1 MKPQRKLLR
10 CLHPWMISVS
20 FLIVITGSVT
30 PLLSQITRGAEVYDT
45 FRNRDDFI
53 KLKKRLQEVNSDL
66 VDQGI
71 HFYER
76 DKSYLMTGYSY
87 GEFYDWDLYF
97 ENIYLSYFGESLF
110 CFTNF
115 KAFFN
120 LQYLNGFIPRT
131 IGTNPARLYHH
142 FKPFFAQ
149 IAILGSK
156 LTGDYTWLLEKGTRG
171 GEYPLKDI
179 SYYDQLKLYLDHW
192 IKFNDFDCNG
202 LPVWGDAEH
211 SGMDNQF
218 RRAGE
223 RRSFYGEGVDLAS
236 YIHREYKAMEHIAQ
250 KLDMPYEAERFRQK
264 AGALARLINDTF
276 WDEERGFYFDRNEQT
291 GERIY
296 VYSVSG
302 FMPLWA
308 GIATEEQAARLVKHM
323 TDPDKFWI
331 NYPLASYAQSE
342 PTFQLEN
349 WPGPTCNWR
358 GTTWIPVNYM
368 VFHALKDYG
377 YPEIA
382 ASLAARTYELV
393 LEKNEVTREY
403 YNGETGGG
411 LGLNPFWG
419 WSAIAYFMMIE
430 DAGDYNPMDFDT
442 KEIKTPG
449 KDIFDLSLD
458 LSAFK
463 P

>member
-1 MKPQRKLLR
+1 MKPHPDIFNNMIQRIFCFTVLFLLLFGPLRSQEISTPERFNKYRERKDYDKL
-10 CLHPWMISVS
+10 
-20 FLIVITGSVT
+20 
-30 PLLSQITRGAEVYDT
+30 
-45 FRNRDDFI
+45 RN
-53 KLKKRLQEVNSDL
+53 RLQEVNHDL
-66 VDQGI
+66 VSKGV
-71 HFYER
+71 HYYAR
-76 DKSYLMTGYSY
+76 DKTYLMTGYSY
-87 GEFYDWDLYF
+87 GEYYDWDLYF
-97 ENIYLSYFGESLF
+97 ENIYLSYFGESKF

-142 FKPFFAQ
+142 FKPFMAQ
-149 IAILGSK
+149 IAVLGSK
-156 LTGDYTWLLEKGTRG
+156 QAGDYTWLLEKGTRG

-179 SYYDQLKLYLDHW
+179 SYYEQLKLYLAYW

-218 RRAGE
+218 SRSGE

-236 YIHREYKAMEHIAQ
+236 YIHREYMAMAHIAE
-250 KLDMPYEAERFRQK
+250 KLDLSDEVELFRQK
-264 AGALARLINDTF
+264 AEELACLINDTL
-276 WDEERGFYFDRNEQT
+276 WDEEKGFYFDRNEQT

-296 VYSVSG
+296 IYSVSG

-308 GIATEEQAARLVKHM
+308 GIASKEQADRLVKHM
-323 TDPDKFWI
+323 TDPAKFWI
-331 NYPLASYAQSE
+331 RYPLSSYAQTE
-342 PTFQLEN
+342 DAFQLEN

-382 ASLAARTYELV
+382 TKLARKTYDLV
-393 LEKNEVTREY
+393 LEQNEVTREY
-403 YNGETGGG
+403 YNGQTGGG
-411 LGLNPFWG
+411 LGLKPFWG
-419 WSAIAYFMMIE
+419 WSALAYFMLIE
-430 DAGDYNPMDFDT
+430 DEEGFNPMDLNIE
-442 KEIKTPG
+442 EIRTFG
-449 KDIFDLSLD
+449 KDIFDLTID
-458 LSAFK
+458 LGR
-463 P
+463 